1 MDKNTTISIKKN
13 LNVTDLSGEKQYSKG
28 EQKYY
33 VAEIGIKDTDP
44 ATVDVTSKD
53 GLDIMT
59 VVEKGDTWYVYH
71 NTTNTSKTVVAPD
84 DIYVVSQQKGALVQK
99 GETVTIPAY
108 GVVLSKNVQRV
119 SGFYYGK
126 TKAKN
131 LVPGQNITFKKTINC
146 DGRLIMA
153 IYYEKT
159 LFHIDISDENE
170 LNYELPED
178 VSKVTVK
185 GFMLNKNNLKP
196 YEQSTILTK
205 DDN

>member
-1 MDKNTTISIKKN
+1 MIYC
-13 LNVTDLSGEKQYSKG
+13 KQKG
-28 EQKYY
+28 EWGTMFIIQKNEASNKTIRMPNSLIEQLEEIAINEDISFNQLVVQCCEYALANLPKNEDKITCTEQFISRKRQIKTAFQKYY

-59 VVEKGDTWYVYH
+59 VLDNGDIWYVYH

-131 LVPGQNITFKKTINC
+131 LVPGQNIT
-146 DGRLIMA
+146 
-153 IYYEKT
+153 
-159 LFHIDISDENE
+159 
-170 LNYELPED
+170 
-178 VSKVTVK
+178 
-185 GFMLNKNNLKP
+185 
-196 YEQSTILTK
+196 
-205 DDN
+205 